1 MPVTVVATQ
10 VPAVSALAAVA
21 LALVAVVAST
31 IAVVISAIGA
41 IGAIGGRAGES
52 SGVAVNERPML
63 GMVFAGQ
70 CHGGRGGG
78 VDDGEPIV
86 EGGVVVELHTVCRG
100 GWGQARGPRVRGVAA
115 VGEGGVTASVVVV
128 VAG

>member
-31 IAVVISAIGA
+31 IAVVISA